1 LPVPDQEFFFA
12 IDVADEP
19 EFGHMLGELMAVV
32 LSHSGFTAPTIDE
45 LTDVLRGVLTD
56 GAAGGQRRCDLRFQ
70 TKQGKL
76 QIVVARAGSADWR
89 TTRPLP

>member
-1 LPVPDQEFFFA
+1 VPDQEFFFA

-32 LSHSGFTAPTIDE
+32 LSHSGFMAPTIEE

-56 GAAGGQRRCDLRFQ
+56 GAAGGPRRCDLRFLAQ
-70 TKQGKL
+70 DGQL
-76 QIVVARAGSADWR
+76 HIVVARAGAAEWR